1 MRHLIGLALVLGLGG
16 CGDRLVDGSFLGDA
30 AIRLHG
36 SFAATVPTP
45 RSPAVGA
52 VWLGFSALFNRRS
65 GVETRTLPIS
75 AIEFPAA
82 FTCDLLGAPPNTG
95 YYQTARGDIIPSS
108 IRIAR
113 LLVFDDVDQNGGF
126 ALDDGGRVLPPDQLL
141 SRSESH
147 ALLFVTQE
155 AADPHSLDG
164 RDMILNNWTEAFP
177 GYHIIALDPSVASPN
192 LAGRV
197 VGNDTKVVFTPP
209 VSEVN
214 F

>member
-1 MRHLIGLALVLGLGG
+1 MRHLIGLTLALALSG
-16 CGDRLVDGSFLGDA
+16 CGDRLVDGGFLGDA
-30 AIRLHG
+30 AIVLHG
-36 SFAATVPTP
+36 SITATAATP

-65 GVETRTLPIS
+65 GIETRTLPIS

-113 LLVFDDVDQNGGF
+113 LLVFDDVDHNGGF

-164 RDMILNNWTEAFP
+164 RDMILNNWTEAFA

>member
-1 MRHLIGLALVLGLGG
+1 MRHFIGLAILLGLGG

-30 AIRLHG
+30 AIQLHG

-52 VWLGFSALFNRRS
+52 VWLGFSALFNRRL
-65 GVETRTLPIS
+65 GVETQTLPIS
-75 AIEFPAA
+75 ALSFPSA
-82 FTCDLLGAPPNTG
+82 FTCDLLGAPPSTG
-95 YYQTARGDIIPSS
+95 YYQTVRGEIIPSS

-113 LLVFDDVDQNGGF
+113 LLVFDDVDQDGSF
-126 ALDDGGRVLPPDQLL
+126 ALDDDGRMRAPDELL
-141 SRSESH
+141 SQSQSH
-147 ALLFVTQE
+147 ALLFVTQ
-155 AADPHSLDG
+155 AAAEPQALDG
-164 RDMILNNWTEAFP
+164 RDLILNNWTEAFA
-177 GYHIIALDPSVASPN
+177 GYHIIELDPRVGPPD

-209 VSEVN
+209 SSEIN

>member
-1 MRHLIGLALVLGLGG
+1 MRPLIGLALALGLGG
-16 CGDRLVDGSFLGDA
+16 CGDRLVDGGFLGDA

-36 SFAATVPTP
+36 TFAANVPTP
-45 RSPAVGA
+45 RHPAVGA

-65 GVETRTLPIS
+65 GIETRTLPIS
-75 AIEFPAA
+75 AIEFPSA

-95 YYQTARGDIIPSS
+95 YYQTAAGEIIPSS

-113 LLVFDDVDQNGGF
+113 LLVFDDVDQDGGF
-126 ALDDGGRVLPPDQLL
+126 TLDEEGRMRPPDQLL
-141 SRSESH
+141 SQSQSH
-147 ALLFVTQE
+147 ALLFVTRE
-155 AADPHSLDG
+155 AEDPQSLDG
-164 RDMILNNWTEAFP
+164 RNLILNNWTEAFP
-177 GYHIIALDPSVASPN
+177 GYHIIALDPSVVSPS